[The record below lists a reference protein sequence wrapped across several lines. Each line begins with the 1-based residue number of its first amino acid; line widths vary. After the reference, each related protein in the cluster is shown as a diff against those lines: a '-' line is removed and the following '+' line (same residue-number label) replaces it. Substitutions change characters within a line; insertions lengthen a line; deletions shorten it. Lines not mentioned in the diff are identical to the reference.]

1 VIALVTDSA
10 SQIPPDLARRFAVEV
25 VPLTVTV
32 DGVDHTEGEDLDAD
46 GFWAFFDGATPTV
59 TTSQPSPGR
68 FAGAYAALA
77 RQGADEILSVHIGS
91 QLSGT
96 VGSARLAAAS
106 APVPV
111 RVVDTGTASF
121 AITCCV
127 WEAALALAAGA
138 SVEDAATAAR
148 AVAATVGMVFMV
160 KALDLARAG
169 GRLAADANDA
179 VQKLGTGA
187 VPVLTLVGGAM
198 EVVGQVAEV
207 GDAAEIMAACVPTAG
222 TAGTAGTA
230 LRVGVGVADS
240 ATAALGR
247 ALEERLTGTAGVLE
261 IVRYRVGPSVG
272 AHTGPGT
279 VGVVWYPTGVTGG
292 LSPTGPR

>member
-1 VIALVTDSA
+1 VIALVTDSN

-68 FAGAYAALA
+68 FAEAYAALA
-77 RQGADEILSVHIGS
+77 RQGADEILSVHVGS

-96 VGSARLAAAS
+96 VGAARLAAAS

-111 RVVDTGTASF
+111 RVVDSGTASF
-121 AITCCV
+121 AVTCCV

-138 SVEDAATAAR
+138 SVEQAATAAQ
-148 AVAATVGMVFMV
+148 AVAATVGMVFVV
-160 KALDLARAG
+160 KALDLAQAG
-169 GRLAADANDA
+169 GRLATDAIL
-179 VQKLGTGA
+179 KLGTGA

-207 GDAAEIMAACVPTAG
+207 GDAARIMADCVPTAG
-222 TAGTAGTA
+222 TAGT
-230 LRVGVGVADS
+230 LRVGVGVADP
-240 ATAALGR
+240 ATAALGQ

-261 IVRYRVGPSVG
+261 IVHYRVGPSVG